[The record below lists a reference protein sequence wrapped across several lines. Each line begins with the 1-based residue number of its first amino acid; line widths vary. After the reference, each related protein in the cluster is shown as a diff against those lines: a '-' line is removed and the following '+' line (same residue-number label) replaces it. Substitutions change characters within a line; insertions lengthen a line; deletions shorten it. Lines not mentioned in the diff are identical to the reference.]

1 MAAWL
6 FLSRLWG
13 RQWHI
18 NSSKAN
24 IKKGENNNALH
35 SDEIANY
42 IFFLCSASTATYL
55 SAYIVDLI
63 LVLHE
68 VSMVVLVDRDLPKDL
83 STDLVMDA
91 LATYKL
97 RSSDIHTQVKEGASI
112 FKPEE
117 KIATVIR
124 DSLSGSSP

>member
-1 MAAWL
+1 MFTKYDLVVEHYRACSHI
-6 FLSRLWG
+6 LSV
-13 RQWHI
+13 
-18 NSSKAN
+18 A
-24 IKKGENNNALH
+24 
-35 SDEIANY
+35 
-42 IFFLCSASTATYL
+42 
-55 SAYIVDLI
+55 DLI

-68 VSMVVLVDRDLPKDL
+68 VSTVDLVDRDLPKDL
-83 STDLVMDA
+83 SIDLVMDA

-117 KIATVIR
+117 KIATMIR

>member
-1 MAAWL
+1 MVCDKWPARSSTSHWFRWTVEVKIPVIIVFTKYDLVVEHYRACSHI
-6 FLSRLWG
+6 LSV
-13 RQWHI
+13 
-18 NSSKAN
+18 A
-24 IKKGENNNALH
+24 
-35 SDEIANY
+35 
-42 IFFLCSASTATYL
+42 
-55 SAYIVDLI
+55 DLI

-68 VSMVVLVDRDLPKDL
+68 VSTVDLVDRDLPKDL
-83 STDLVMDA
+83 SIDLVMDA

-117 KIATVIR
+117 KIATMIR